1 MSLSVILQQMGVICI
16 LVAIGFA
23 LQKKN
28 VIDALTSKKL
38 SAIVVD
44 VCNPALIMASILSGN
59 LTATHADLLTA
70 IALGAAFYAL
80 LILLGFIIPWILR
93 VEPDKRRFYHLMTV
107 YTNTGFLG
115 IPVAKAILPANAI
128 LYVIVINVFY
138 SLLFYTHGV
147 TVLGRGK
154 ITAGGQ
160 IAHGFPTSDQTASD
174 SALAKQAT
182 HGSSKAK
189 QSTSGPAAHNSVHNS
204 APSGLSGFGHAL
216 KRILSPGTIMAVLS
230 LVVFWYN
237 VTLPPILANTIEYVG
252 NATVFLSMTLLGV
265 SIARS
270 NLMTSVKDIRIWGYV
285 FLRMLLVPVGIVFVM
300 HALKFDPVATLAMCL
315 MAAVPVGNLPMIQA
329 EKIGEDTTILSS
341 AIAVTTAVSIGTI
354 TILTSIFS
362 GWLLG

>member
-1 MSLSVILQQMGVICI
+1 MSLSVILQQMGMIFI
-16 LVAIGFA
+16 LVTIGFA

-59 LTATHADLLTA
+59 LTATHADLLTS
-70 IALGAAFYAL
+70 IALGATFYIL
-80 LILLGFIIPWILR
+80 LIVLGFIIPRALR
-93 VEPDKRRFYHLMTV
+93 VAPDKRRFYHLMTV

-138 SLLFYTHGV
+138 SLLFYTHGI
-147 TVLGRGK
+147 TILGRGK
-154 ITAGGQ
+154 NSS
-160 IAHGFPTSDQTASD
+160 PDSLASD
-174 SALAKQAT
+174 SNAPDPSAFNSDTADL
-182 HGSSKAK
+182 
-189 QSTSGPAAHNSVHNS
+189 TSPKTTM
-204 APSGLSGFGHAL
+204 SGCGNLGAAL

-230 LVVFWYN
+230 LFVFWYN
-237 VTLPPILANTIEYVG
+237 ITLPPILANTIEYVG

-270 NLMTSVKDIRIWGYV
+270 NLMASVKDIRIWGYI
-285 FLRMLLVPVGIVFVM
+285 FLRMILVPVSIVLVM
-300 HALKFDPVATLAMCL
+300 HALNFDPVATLAMCL

-341 AIAVTTAVSIGTI
+341 AVAVTTAVSIGTI

-362 GWLLG
+362 TWLLA